1 MILLEKPKQFLR
13 EVLSK
18 QPCEKL
24 IVSPR
29 RQIVHEGTLS
39 NFDSGK
45 ACDMHVI
52 LFDDMLLFTR
62 RKKALTKRVSLR
74 SLKSP
79 FHAINHL
86 TN

>member
-1 MILLEKPKQFLR
+1 VFA
-13 EVLSK
+13 K

-39 NFDSGK
+39 NFDLGK

-52 LFDDMLLFTR
+52 LFDDMLLMTR
-62 RKKALTKRVSLR
+62 RKKVLTKKVG
-74 SLKSP
+74 
-79 FHAINHL
+79 FFWCFF
-86 TN
+86 